1 MLLEGNLEKKKTTR
15 ELMQYVFT
23 LKMGKNKKDKA

>member
-1 MLLEGNLEKKKTTR
+1 MLLEGNLEKKNTC

-23 LKMGKNKKDKA
+23 LKMGKSKKDKA